1 MSKCKVDSLAPHY
14 EPMPQKMFS
23 EKEASLSTDAIFFYV
38 MFCQVGTIYANM
50 LCLFLLLKVTRFRA
64 DQITKVIIKIHPLN
78 NCHIRQIKQ
87 TSSMMYVCSCRKLY
101 RPIMFQLPFCYL
113 KAREL
118 ASFCYGE
125 TFENLQICGEIGGNA
140 PIFNKRACQ
149 SKRKYCCRNG
159 LQFPFYFAH
168 RIASRLKTTVK
179 RKKVK
184 GKKLKK
190 LCDERTKLLNG

>member
-1 MSKCKVDSLAPHY
+1 MAGHTFVAVGNYIDRLCFIYHFAI
-14 EPMPQKMFS
+14 
-23 EKEASLSTDAIFFYV
+23 EKLI
-38 MFCQVGTIYANM
+38 
-50 LCLFLLLKVTRFRA
+50 
-64 DQITKVIIKIHPLN
+64 
-78 NCHIRQIKQ
+78 
-87 TSSMMYVCSCRKLY
+87 
-101 RPIMFQLPFCYL
+101 
-113 KAREL
+113 REL
-118 ASFCYGE
+118 PSFCYGE

-184 GKKLKK
+184 GKKFRK
-190 LCDERTKLLNG
+190 L